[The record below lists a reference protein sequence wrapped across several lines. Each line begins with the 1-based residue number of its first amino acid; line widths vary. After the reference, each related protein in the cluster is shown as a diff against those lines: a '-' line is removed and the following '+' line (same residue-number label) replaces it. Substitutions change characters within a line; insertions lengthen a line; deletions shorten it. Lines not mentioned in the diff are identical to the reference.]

1 MGDAGGLNGGGVLD
15 DVVTAVI
22 DAQGTVLA
30 WSAAAEELTGRTAR
44 QTCGRPFAEQLAAPQ
59 PSDPAAAVTTG
70 DELPAVGVLHLIGPA
85 GEAVP
90 VHCRLLPMEHTGAT
104 GSRLLLA
111 VRTDLAQ
118 EFDQGAA
125 LLRALLAQ
133 SRIGFVLR
141 GTDLVVERT
150 NTGPGTPTLPGM
162 PTLPVGS
169 TLAEVIAGPDAAG
182 AENQLRIVL
191 ETGRPRAARQQQV
204 RSLTDP
210 GKEWSVLLSA
220 VRLEDRNGKPAGVA
234 SLLTDAT
241 AQWRAARRLELRHRA
256 VAGIG
261 GSLDVVTT
269 AREIAEVLAPAFAD
283 LVTVDLAEPVLT
295 GDEPPKT
302 SGGGDLHLRRVA
314 MHAEGDTGPL
324 GALRD
329 GDAVPRLPNH
339 PLVRRLQAGGTVVL
353 DRATL
358 LAGLAEPELVRLI
371 VPERARCLAVAPLFA
386 RGLVLGTIAAW
397 RIDRPEPFD
406 DADAALLAEIAAHAS
421 LSVDNARRYAREHR
435 AAVALQQ
442 RLLPRAATRTSALET
457 AGRYLPA
464 TDGVEIGGDWFD
476 TILLPSLRVAL
487 VVGDVIGH
495 GLHAAATMGRLR
507 TAVQTLADL
516 ELPPDELLTRLD
528 ELVARL
534 AAEADPAHRDTIGA
548 TCLFALYDP
557 VGRQCTLASAG
568 HPPPVVVDPDGTA
581 RPLPVRPGPL
591 LGVGGLPFETTTVEL
606 APGSL
611 LALYTDGLLVRQG
624 GDLDTAVHTLADRL
638 AALAA
643 TGGSLA
649 AIGRELTTGPAAP
662 VSDDTALLL
671 ARIRALGTDAVAEW
685 QFPADPASVAEAR
698 AVVAAR
704 LDDWGLDHL
713 AFTTELI
720 VSELVTNAVR
730 YAGGPV
736 GLRLIHDTVLICEV
750 SDPSNTQPRLRRA
763 RTTDEGGRG
772 LFLVAQLSHRWG
784 SRYGPSGKTIWSE
797 QQLEE

>member
-1 MGDAGGLNGGGVLD
+1 M
-15 DVVTAVI
+15 
-22 DAQGTVLA
+22 
-30 WSAAAEELTGRTAR
+30 
-44 QTCGRPFAEQLAAPQ
+44 
-59 PSDPAAAVTTG
+59 
-70 DELPAVGVLHLIGPA
+70 
-85 GEAVP
+85 
-90 VHCRLLPMEHTGAT
+90 
-104 GSRLLLA
+104 
-111 VRTDLAQ
+111 
-118 EFDQGAA
+118 
-125 LLRALLAQ
+125 
-133 SRIGFVLR
+133 
-141 GTDLVVERT
+141 
-150 NTGPGTPTLPGM
+150 
-162 PTLPVGS
+162 
-169 TLAEVIAGPDAAG
+169 
-182 AENQLRIVL
+182 
-191 ETGRPRAARQQQV
+191 
-204 RSLTDP
+204 
-210 GKEWSVLLSA
+210 
-220 VRLEDRNGKPAGVA
+220 
-234 SLLTDAT
+234 
-241 AQWRAARRLELRHRA
+241 
-256 VAGIG
+256 
-261 GSLDVVTT
+261 
-269 AREIAEVLAPAFAD
+269 
-283 LVTVDLAEPVLT
+283 
-295 GDEPPKT
+295 
-302 SGGGDLHLRRVA
+302 
-314 MHAEGDTGPL
+314 
-324 GALRD
+324 
-329 GDAVPRLPNH
+329 
-339 PLVRRLQAGGTVVL
+339 
-353 DRATL
+353 
-358 LAGLAEPELVRLI
+358 AGLAEPELVRLI

-406 DADAALLAEIAAHAS
+406 DADAALLAEIATHAS

-606 APGSL
+606 PPGSL

-671 ARIRALGTDAVAEW
+671 ARTRALGTDAVAEW
-685 QFPADPASVAEAR
+685 QFPADPTSVAEAR

-736 GLRLIHDTVLICEV
+736 GLRLIHDTLLICEV

>member
-1 MGDAGGLNGGGVLD
+1 MAGGLDGGGVLD
-15 DVVTAVI
+15 DVVTALI
-22 DAQGTVLA
+22 DGRGTVLT
-30 WSAAAEELTGRTAR
+30 WSAAAAELTGRSASEV
-44 QTCGRPFAEQLAAPQ
+44 CGRPLAEQLAGTE
-59 PSDPAAAVTTG
+59 SDGPPADG
-70 DELPAVGVLHLIGPA
+70 PLHLRGPT

-90 VHCRLLPMEHTGAT
+90 VYCRLLPLDRPPAGGH
-104 GSRLLLA
+104 RLLLA

-118 EFDQGAA
+118 ELEQGAA

-133 SRIGFVLR
+133 DRIGFVLR
-141 GTDLVVERT
+141 DTDLVVERT
-150 NTGPGTPTLPGM
+150 NASPDLPSLRGM

-169 TLAEVIAGPDAAG
+169 TLGDVMAEPDADTS
-182 AENQLRIVL
+182 EHILRALL
-191 ETGRPRAARQQQV
+191 ETGRPQAAHEQRV
-204 RSLTDP
+204 RSVTEP
-210 GKEWSVLLSA
+210 GLEWSFLVSA
-220 VRLEDRNGKPAGVA
+220 VRLDDRHGKPAGTA
-234 SLLTDAT
+234 ALLTDAT

-261 GSLDVVTT
+261 VSLDVTTT
-269 AREIAEVLAPAFAD
+269 AREIANVLAPAFAD

-302 SGGGDLHLRRVA
+302 SGGGDLHLRRAA
-314 MHAEGDTGPL
+314 MHSAGEIGPPGD
-324 GALRD
+324 LRT
-329 GDAVPRLPNH
+329 GDAIPLLPDR
-339 PLVRRLQAGGTVVL
+339 PQVRRLQAGHTVVL
-353 DRATL
+353 GRAEL
-358 LAGLAEPELVRLI
+358 LEGLQDPELIRLI
-371 VPERARCLAVAPLFA
+371 VPERAHCLAVAPLFA

-397 RIDRPEPFD
+397 RINRTDRFD
-406 DADAALLAEIAAHAS
+406 SGDSALLAEIAAHAS

-442 RLLPRAATRTSALET
+442 RLLPRSATRTSVLET
-457 AGRYLPA
+457 VGRYLPA
-464 TDGVEIGGDWFD
+464 ADGGEIGGDWFD

-528 ELVARL
+528 DLVARL

-548 TCLFALYDP
+548 TCLLALYDP
-557 VGRQCTLASAG
+557 VTRQCTLASAG
-568 HPPPVVVDPDGTA
+568 HPPPVVAEPGGTA

-624 GDLDTAVHTLADRL
+624 GDLDSAVRTLEGRLGRL
-638 AALAA
+638 AAS
-643 TGGSLA
+643 GQSLDA
-649 AIGRELTTGPAAP
+649 VGRELITGPGAAT
-662 VSDDTALLL
+662 VADDTALLL
-671 ARIRALGTDAVAEW
+671 ARTSALDPDAVAEW
-685 QFPADPASVAEAR
+685 QFPADPATVADAR
-698 AVVAAR
+698 AAVAAR
-704 LDDWGLDHL
+704 LSAWGLDDL

-720 VSELVTNAVR
+720 VSELVTNAIR

-736 GLRLIHDTVLICEV
+736 GLRLILDTVLICEV

-763 RTTDEGGRG
+763 RVTDEGGRG

-784 SRYGPSGKTIWSE
+784 SRYGPTGKTIWSE
-797 QQLEE
+797 QQLEA